1 MGRNTWANSL
11 PPMAPFGLTLA
22 APQLRLR
29 PAVAEPSGF
38 GALVQSIAAL
48 RYLGRRVS
56 FSAMVKATEVTDW
69 AGLWLRVDGP
79 NGPLVIDNMEDRA
92 LRGTTD
98 WTQAAIVL
106 DVADQAR
113 VILFGALLSG
123 AGALDLTRLRFEEA
137 GEAVPTTI
145 PTLPDEPQALDFG
158 TAP

>member
-1 MGRNTWANSL
+1 M
-11 PPMAPFGLTLA
+11 
-22 APQLRLR
+22 
-29 PAVAEPSGF
+29 
-38 GALVQSIAAL
+38 
-48 RYLGRRVS
+48 
-56 FSAMVKATEVTDW
+56 
-69 AGLWLRVDGP
+69 
-79 NGPLVIDNMEDRA
+79 
-92 LRGTTD
+92 
-98 WTQAAIVL
+98 L